1 MYNTGRSNVAFKKR
15 QVQVNKQY
23 LYNQVLIT
31 KKVTLNITAIG
42 NNIKETLEKTIASQ
56 IEGKC
61 IVEGYVQPNT
71 TEIITY
77 SSGLIH
83 GNTILFEV
91 VFKCNV
97 CAPVEGMLISCV
109 AKNINKMGIRAETQD
124 QPSPVVIFISRDHNY
139 NSPLFA
145 QVQVNDEVKVRVIGQ
160 RYELNDKYISIIAEL
175 TEIQNDAAANA
186 PPVIEVAAA
195 AAPAIQGEG
204 NSVKPM
210 KRTIRISKK
219 KLQTVPI

>member
-1 MYNTGRSNVAFKKR
+1 MYNTGRSNAAFKKR
-15 QVQVNKQY
+15 QVPVNKQY

-31 KKVTLNITAIG
+31 KKVALNITAIG
-42 NNIKETLEKTIASQ
+42 NNIKETLEKTIANQ

-61 IVEGYVQPNT
+61 IVEGYVQANT

-109 AKNINKMGIRAETQD
+109 AKNINKMGIRAETPD

-145 QVQVNDEVKVRVIGQ
+145 QVQVNDEIKVRVIGQ
-160 RYELNDKYISIIAEL
+160 RYELNDKYIAIIAEI
-175 TEIQNDAAANA
+175 TEIQNEAAQNQVMDVAVASAPAAA
-186 PPVIEVAAA
+186 IEGT
-195 AAPAIQGEG
+195 IR
-204 NSVKPM
+204 PM
-210 KRTIRISKK
+210 KRTIRINKK
-219 KLQTVPI
+219 QINPN

>member
-1 MYNTGRSNVAFKKR
+1 
-15 QVQVNKQY
+15 
-23 LYNQVLIT
+23 
-31 KKVTLNITAIG
+31 
-42 NNIKETLEKTIASQ
+42 
-56 IEGKC
+56 
-61 IVEGYVQPNT
+61 
-71 TEIITY
+71 
-77 SSGLIH
+77 
-83 GNTILFEV
+83 
-91 VFKCNV
+91 
-97 CAPVEGMLISCV
+97 MLISCV

-195 AAPAIQGEG
+195 AAPTIQGEG